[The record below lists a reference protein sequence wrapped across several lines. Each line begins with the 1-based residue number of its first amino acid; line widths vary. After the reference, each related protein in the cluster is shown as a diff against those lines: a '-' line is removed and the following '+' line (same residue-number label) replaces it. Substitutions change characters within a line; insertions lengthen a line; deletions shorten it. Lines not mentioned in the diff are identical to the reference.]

1 METRSVSERKSSCVI
16 SSAGFFATSIGLPYN
31 TLVLPFLGI
40 DVPIGCSLSE
50 PMMAVGTIGQPV
62 SSASRAAPV
71 CPLYSRPSGLRVPSM
86 WIPNRCPSSIISR
99 ACSSA
104 PSDLLPPER
113 STGNTPTDVNHHFL
127 NLPFNPLP
135 SKYSALPM
143 KCTMRGQVIGI
154 KASSIT
160 ARWLAAIIA
169 PPSRGTLFS
178 PLTAGLKR

>member
-1 METRSVSERKSSCVI
+1 MCNFISRLLRNLNRLAIQHLGLALLGNRRANRLQLVRADDGGRNNRATGLERKSCGTGVS
-16 SSAGFFATSIGLPYN
+16 
-31 TLVLPFLGI
+31 LV
-40 DVPIGCSLSE
+40 
-50 PMMAVGTIGQPV
+50 
-62 SSASRAAPV
+62 
-71 CPLYSRPSGLRVPSM
+71 PSGLRVPSM

-99 ACSSA
+99 ACLSA